1 MTVAIRVKHLSKR
14 FGAQEAV
21 CDISFEVRQGEIVG
35 LLGPNGA
42 GKTTTIQM
50 LLGLIEPTAG
60 DIEILGWDLVRH
72 RTTVLQQVNF
82 SSAYVSL
89 PPRLTVWEN
98 LDVFARL
105 YEVPDHQARI
115 RELLEYFEITQLRDR
130 QVGTLSSGQVARVN
144 LCKAMLN
151 RPRVLFL
158 DEPTASLDPDAAL
171 RARER
176 FKEIRAREGLAILY
190 TSHNMAEIEEVC
202 DRVIFIHR
210 GRILAEGSPLDV
222 TRQILGAA
230 VEEPDLEE
238 VFIHVAR
245 ASESPA
251 TAAGPRPIQPPRAVP

>member
-1 MTVAIRVKHLSKR
+1 MSTAIRVEHLSKR
-14 FGAQEAV
+14 FGAHDAV
-21 CDISFEVRQGEIVG
+21 CDISFHVEQGEIVG

-60 DIEILGWDLVRH
+60 RIEVLGYDLARQ
-72 RTTVLQQVNF
+72 RTAVLQQVNF

-105 YEVPDHQARI
+105 YGVPRHRERI
-115 RELLEYFEITQLRDR
+115 AELLAEFEIAHLRDR
-130 QVGTLSSGQVARVN
+130 PVGTLSSGQMARVS
-144 LCKAMLN
+144 LCKALLN

-176 FKEIRAREGLAILY
+176 FKAIRARDGLAILY
-190 TSHNMAEIEEVC
+190 TSHNMAEIEAVC

-210 GRILAEGSPLDV
+210 GRILAEGSPLEV

-230 VEEPDLEE
+230 VDEPDLEE
-238 VFIHVAR
+238 VFIQVAR
-245 ASESPA
+245 AGEAIPT
-251 TAAGPRPIQPPRAVP
+251 TAGARPER